1 MITLRCI
8 KINVNIFAGNMISGL
23 VHSPVYVSEVNLKTE
38 RESQNLMNISPS
50 DFTHWAPVLAPPHT
64 RIETVL
70 FFFRE
75 SEAISDNQQS
85 ISASLTESN
94 SIVKLATCPP

>member
-1 MITLRCI
+1 
-8 KINVNIFAGNMISGL
+8 MISGL
-23 VHSPVYVSEVNLKTE
+23 VHSLVYVSEVNLKTE

-70 FFFRE
+70 FFRE
-75 SEAISDNQQS
+75 SETTSYNPQNYFRLSDGEQLYREISDL
-85 ISASLTESN
+85 SLLAGCPGEHES
-94 SIVKLATCPP
+94 

>member
-23 VHSPVYVSEVNLKTE
+23 VHSLVYVSEVNLKTE

-50 DFTHWAPVLAPPHT
+50 DFTH
-64 RIETVL
+64 
-70 FFFRE
+70 
-75 SEAISDNQQS
+75 
-85 ISASLTESN
+85 
-94 SIVKLATCPP
+94 